1 VANGNPAVVQGTA
14 RRVLSCWG
22 CCVKRWL
29 RAHSLSL
36 TFLGLFATFIAITL
50 ITGPKEWREDRD
62 LPADT
67 PTNSDYWHWWI
78 HDTTLS
84 LEADLLGGFL
94 LVLLSKGLYE
104 RHSAEAKDPPE
115 DRSQ

>member
-1 VANGNPAVVQGTA
+1 VNAP
-14 RRVLSCWG
+14 L
-22 CCVKRWL
+22 RWL

-36 TFLGLFATFIAITL
+36 TFLGLFAAFIAITL

-62 LPADT
+62 LPPDT
-67 PTNSDYWHWWI
+67 PTNTDFWHWWI

-84 LEADLLGGFL
+84 LEADLLGGLL

-115 DRSQ
+115 ERKQ